1 MKNFREIEQLSAYL
15 DGKLNTS
22 ELARLESRLNSDPE
36 LVSVLEDLRATRS
49 ILRQLPKR
57 KAPRNF
63 TLTRKMVGLK
73 PPLPRT
79 YPLFRLATVFS
90 TFMLMLSFTVN
101 AMSPYVSFSA
111 PAPAYG
117 FGSGGGGD
125 GTTVGGGC
133 EGPCPEE
140 AAAAEAP
147 MLELAPP
154 AAAEEGS
161 LPAPEPQ
168 MDTMQ
173 APKEAG
179 AESEYQEQAMAE
191 EEAQRNSQPVRSPFS
206 MLWQIIFLVIGIL
219 SGGLMWFMRQSAL
232 KKWQ

>member
-15 DGKLNTS
+15 DGQLNTY
-22 ELARLESRLNSDPE
+22 ELARLEARLNSDTE
-36 LVSVLEDLRATRS
+36 LVSVLDDLRAARG

-79 YPLFRLATVFS
+79 YPVFRFATVFAS
-90 TFMLMLSFTVN
+90 LMLMLSLSVN

-111 PAPAYG
+111 PSMFAYG
-117 FGSGGGGD
+117 FGGGGGD
-125 GTTVGGGC
+125 ELAVGGGC
-133 EGPCPEE
+133 EGPCGE

-179 AESEYQEQAMAE
+179 AESEYQEQALAE
-191 EEAQRNSQPVRSPFS
+191 EEAQRNAQPVEAPFS
-206 MLWQIIFLVIGIL
+206 IVWQIMFLVIGIL
-219 SGGLMWFMRQSAL
+219 SGGLMWFMHRSAV

>member
-15 DGKLNTS
+15 DGQLKAS
-22 ELARLESRLNSDPE
+22 EAARLESRLKSDPE
-36 LVSVLEDLRATRS
+36 LASVLSDLRATRG
-49 ILRQLPKR
+49 ILGKLPKR

-117 FGSGGGGD
+117 FGGGGGD
-125 GTTVGGGC
+125 ELSVGGGC

-140 AAAAEAP
+140 AAATEAP
-147 MLELAPP
+147 MLELEPP
-154 AAAEEGS
+154 AAAEEGA

-179 AESEYQEQAMAE
+179 SESEYQNQAMAE
-191 EEAQRNSQPVRSPFS
+191 EEAQRNAQPVEAPIS

-219 SGGLMWFMRQSAL
+219 SGGLMWFMRRSAL

>member
-1 MKNFREIEQLSAYL
+1 MKNFREIEQLSAYI
-15 DGKLNTS
+15 DGQLNTS

-36 LVSVLEDLRATRS
+36 LVSVLDDLRATRG
-49 ILRQLPKR
+49 ILSQLPKR

-79 YPLFRLATVFS
+79 YPVFRFATVFAS
-90 TFMLMLSFTVN
+90 LMLMLSFTVN

-117 FGSGGGGD
+117 FGGGGD
-125 GTTVGGGC
+125 GLAVGGGC

-154 AAAEEGS
+154 AAAEEGA
-161 LPAPEPQ
+161 LPETEPQ

-173 APKEAG
+173 TPKEAG
-179 AESEYQEQAMAE
+179 DESEYQEQALAE
-191 EEAQRNSQPVRSPFS
+191 EEAQRNAQPVEAPIS

-219 SGGLMWFMRQSAL
+219 SGGLMWFMRRSAV

>member
-1 MKNFREIEQLSAYL
+1 MKNFREIEQLSAYI
-15 DGKLNTS
+15 DGQLNTS

-36 LVSVLEDLRATRS
+36 LVSVLDDLRAARG

-79 YPLFRLATVFS
+79 YPIFKYATVFAS
-90 TFMLMLSFTVN
+90 LMLMLSLSVN

-111 PAPAYG
+111 PSMFAYS
-117 FGSGGGGD
+117 FGGG
-125 GTTVGGGC
+125 GGGC
-133 EGPCPEE
+133 EGPCGE
-140 AAAAEAP
+140 ASAAAEAP

-179 AESEYQEQAMAE
+179 TESEYQEQALAE
-191 EEAQRNSQPVRSPFS
+191 EETARNAQPNATPIPVI
-206 MLWQIIFLVIGIL
+206 WQIIFLVISIL
-219 SGGLMWFMRQSAL
+219 SGGLMWFMHRSAV